1 LHFVAGLAL
10 RTFGRMHDAAEGDG
24 RNNEEQRQEAHAGLE
39 DEITGEAAGAA
50 AHDFGGALGAPEE
63 DFCSND
69 QHRIAH
75 TRRDTIAQV
84 ARYSVGMAKK
94 KTGNTSARVLSSK
107 EVYRGPVFWV
117 TSDRVV
123 EPGNIEVRRDIVRH
137 PGSVVVLAVDERGKE
152 PRILLEVQ
160 YRYTVGGKIWE
171 LPAGRIDPGETEL
184 AGAKRELLEE
194 TGFTARSWKRILRF
208 YASPGF
214 LAETMSV
221 FLARGLKPG
230 IAQPEADEVI
240 DVRFV
245 PLSKALKMV
254 KTGQIGDAKTI
265 CGVLWLKQYGNH
277 L

>member
-1 LHFVAGLAL
+1 
-10 RTFGRMHDAAEGDG
+10 M
-24 RNNEEQRQEAHAGLE
+24 
-39 DEITGEAAGAA
+39 
-50 AHDFGGALGAPEE
+50 
-63 DFCSND
+63 
-69 QHRIAH
+69 
-75 TRRDTIAQV
+75 

-94 KTGNTSARVLSSK
+94 KTGNSSARVLSSK

-137 PGSVVVLAVDERGKE
+137 PGSVVVLAVDDRGKE
-152 PRILLEVQ
+152 PLILLEVQ
-160 YRYTVGGKIWE
+160 YRYTVGGQIRE

-194 TGFTARSWKRILRF
+194 TGFTAKSWKRILRF

-265 CGVLWLKQYGNH
+265 CGVLWLKQYGDS